1 MSYRKQSGYMWGCR
15 VVWGFDEC
23 DNAGW
28 HEEWMFDTTARDEE
42 TGECYYPMV
51 FTETREEIMRLVR
64 DMRKQNCVKSAVS
77 VKVPI
82 PKL

>member
-1 MSYRKQSGYMWGCR
+1 
-15 VVWGFDEC
+15 
-23 DNAGW
+23 
-28 HEEWMFDTTARDEE
+28 
-42 TGECYYPMV
+42 
-51 FTETREEIMRLVR
+51 REEIMRLVR